1 MKKNLQNI
9 LPLLL
14 LLLLAACTEHE
25 LFQDDEQVTLRY
37 TVSLP
42 QDAQTRTIGDGSAV
56 DELIVGVFEENAT
69 TGVNFTFPVEK
80 GKASPEI
87 PLFKNRKYNLV
98 FWAQKKD
105 NGVYD
110 TNDLSHIKI
119 DYTKYPTTLEGAMAL
134 DAFSTTETGIT
145 SETQGGTIT
154 LTRPFAMLN
163 IGAAGSTLEDVNKV
177 ELKVDKLYTSYHP
190 LSETLVGED
199 VTTHT
204 FTFEDLDHSN
214 SGFTDEDETN
224 YTYVASAFVLVP
236 ADYAP
241 TISGKLI
248 SVDEN
253 KKEEVVK
260 EIPETQLDKEYLT
273 PNYTTNIGVA
283 LTEGWNGNIMIEKIE
298 PGDDG
303 IIHIDTAEKLAY
315 LMKFGYAGTSVDN
328 PQQIHLCK
336 DFDMKGT
343 ITRAA
348 DYKLENVI
356 FNGGNFTIHNLSTSL
371 FGEATNLQ
379 VKDLTLSKATITDA
393 GHAGALVDTL
403 KASATFTN
411 ITLQDF
417 NVTTSSGAAGGMV
430 GYIVRKSEKDRSETL
445 DVIFDNCKVTK
456 ATINASASEGKLV
469 GLLSGYD
476 HKETLTFKA
485 NCAAEGITLSHNA
498 SYYVDSNKSCWQS
511 NIDFT
516 AYSGF
521 LGNET
526 YCRAT
531 VNYGENRYWPKWD
544 GERKNIVPLV
554 ESNVNLIYST
564 FDLAY
569 FQGKSPA
576 SVSFKQ
582 NVDLGSHKITPI
594 SYITNLDGGKHTLYN
609 LKVDMVHNGIGAA
622 FIGSA
627 SGTTTH
633 KNLTLVGADV
643 KNVHDTSLYPKY
655 AITNDGGAGNAY
667 GAIFISQA
675 NYCTSYTIDNIHVKD
690 SKLYAV
696 CKMGGVIGQSTYTK
710 LYMSNCSVDNC
721 IIQNYQPN
729 VPNYYVLGTDA
740 EPWMKMSL
748 GFMGTY
754 YVNLLQWWYTNG
766 EAGGLIGFLKAYD
779 ADIDKCSVTNTQINC
794 IGQPDKNVIANVYN
808 SKNFKTTD
816 PFSTSSKTRIKGLT
830 TIAGRHVNQ
839 FIGDIVS
846 ERAEGGTNFTVDI
859 TNYTVSGNSYNG
871 TSASSANTYN
881 HQYDKTGDSFGKNSN
896 LYCEVVG
903 SAYYVGIDLNV
914 SFLEFGHMKYCAGN
928 VSFSSLDEKQSGSF
942 TEAVGDDNNI
952 AWTGGNFSIYSGS
965 DTYPSEP
972 TRKDPIY

>member
-42 QDAQTRTIGDGSAV
+42 QDAQTRAIGDGSAV
-56 DELIVGVFEENAT
+56 DELIVGVFEENDT

-105 NGVYD
+105 NGVYN
-110 TNDLSHIKI
+110 TNNLSHIKI

-177 ELKVDKLYTSYHP
+177 ELTVDKLYTSYHP
-190 LSETLVGED
+190 LSETLIGEE
-199 VTTHT
+199 VTTYT
-204 FTFEDLDHSN
+204 FTFSDLNHSN
-214 SGFTDEDETN
+214 DGFTDENETQ

-248 SVDEN
+248 SVGEN

-260 EIPETQLDKEYLT
+260 EIPETQLGKEDLT
-273 PNYTTNIGVA
+273 TNYTTNIGVA
-283 LTEGWNGNIMIEKIE
+283 LTEGWNGNITIEKIE

-315 LMKFGYAGTSVDN
+315 LMKFGYAGASVDN

-343 ITRAA
+343 IARAA
-348 DYKLENVI
+348 NYKLENVI
-356 FNGGNFTIHNLSTSL
+356 FDGDNFTLYNLPISL

-379 VKDLTLSKATITDA
+379 VKDLTLSKATISDE
-393 GHAGALVDTL
+393 GHTGALVDTL

-411 ITLQDF
+411 ITLQDV
-417 NVTTSSGAAGGMV
+417 NVTTSNGAAGGMV

-544 GERKNIVPLV
+544 GERKVEPLLANATYDAGATAGNNKYAV
-554 ESNVNLIYST
+554 YSP
-564 FDLAY
+564 FDLAGVRNKTASPSAVY
-569 FQGKSPA
+569 LMQDIDMFGQGADGKFNIPSNFTQSAYTSSDDNP
-576 SVSFKQ
+576 F
-582 NVDLGSHKITPI
+582 TPFN
-594 SYITNLDGGKHTLYN
+594 YITTLDGLNHSIYN
-609 LKVDMVHNGIGAA
+609 LSIYQPEQTIGA
-622 FIGSA
+622 FILYA
-627 SGTTTH
+627 SGTTVHKNINFRNCCTVSTH
-633 KNLTLVGADV
+633 KEVTTDA
-643 KNVHDTSLYPKY
+643 K
-655 AITNDGGAGNAY
+655 AY
-667 GAIFISQA
+667 GAILLA
-675 NYCTSYTIDNIHVKD
+675 NSDATYTMENIHAYDCKVFALQKIGTLGARINGTTTLKGNSVNNCYVENYECKITERFESGSKTIASFTIDNVYADFYPYGEVDGMYGFIQGNATLTNCKVNGTTVYAYGQDDKEATITASGFKGNIAKAVVKELGYYLVPGRHV
-690 SKLYAV
+690 STL
-696 CKMGGVIGQSTYTK
+696 IGNIRATGIVT
-710 LYMSNCSVDNC
+710 LTGCSVDAKSQCTNRWDKHNSTY
-721 IIQNYQPN
+721 NY
-729 VPNYYVLGTDA
+729 
-740 EPWMKMSL
+740 
-748 GFMGTY
+748 
-754 YVNLLQWWYTNG
+754 
-766 EAGGLIGFLKAYD
+766 IGQAYIVKFVD
-779 ADIDKCSVTNTQINC
+779 SEGSVT
-794 IGQPDKNVIANVYN
+794 
-808 SKNFKTTD
+808 
-816 PFSTSSKTRIKGLT
+816 
-830 TIAGRHVNQ
+830 
-839 FIGDIVS
+839 
-846 ERAEGGTNFTVDI
+846 VD
-859 TNYTVSGNSYNG
+859 G
-871 TSASSANTYN
+871 TSLTLGDCSRNT
-881 HQYDKTGDSFGKNSN
+881 K
-896 LYCEVVG
+896 
-903 SAYYVGIDLNV
+903 
-914 SFLEFGHMKYCAGN
+914 
-928 VSFSSLDEKQSGSF
+928 
-942 TEAVGDDNNI
+942 
-952 AWTGGNFSIYSGS
+952 
-965 DTYPSEP
+965 
-972 TRKDPIY
+972 R

>member
-42 QDAQTRTIGDGSAV
+42 QDAQTRAIGDGSEV
-56 DELIVGVFEENAT
+56 NELIVGVFEENDT

-110 TNDLSHIKI
+110 TNNLSHIKI
-119 DYTKYPTTLEGAMAL
+119 DYTKYPTSLKDAIAL
-134 DAFSTTETGIT
+134 DAFSATEKGIT
-145 SETQGGTIT
+145 SETQGGTII

-177 ELKVDKLYTSYHP
+177 ELTVDKLYTSYHP

-199 VTTHT
+199 VTTAYT
-204 FTFEDLDHSN
+204 FTFENLNHSN
-214 SGFTDEDETN
+214 DGFTDEDETTY

-260 EIPETQLDKEYLT
+260 EIPETQLGKEDLT
-273 PNYTTNIGVA
+273 TNYTTNIGVA
-283 LTEGWNGNIMIEKIE
+283 LTEGWNGNITIEKIE

-315 LMKFGYAGTSVDN
+315 LMKFGYAGASVDN

-336 DFDMKGT
+336 DFDMQVAVERDAK
-343 ITRAA
+343 
-348 DYKLENVI
+348 YKLENII
-356 FNGGNFTIHNLSTSL
+356 FDGGNFTIYNLPTALFST
-371 FGEATNLQ
+371 ATNIE
-379 VKDLTLSKATITDA
+379 VKDLTLSKATITDT
-393 GHAGALVDTL
+393 GHTGALVDTL
-403 KASATFTN
+403 KASTTFTN
-411 ITLQDF
+411 ITLQDV
-417 NVTTSSGAAGGMV
+417 NVTTSNGAAGGMV

-485 NCAAEGITLSHNA
+485 NCAAGGITLSHNA

-516 AYSGF
+516 ACSGF

-544 GERKNIVPLV
+544 GERKVEPLLANATYDAGATAGNNKYAV
-554 ESNVNLIYST
+554 YSP
-564 FDLAY
+564 FDLAGIRNKTASPSAVY
-569 FQGKSPA
+569 LMQDIDMFGQGADGKFNIPSNFTQSAYTSSDDNP
-576 SVSFKQ
+576 F
-582 NVDLGSHKITPI
+582 TPFN
-594 SYITNLDGGKHTLYN
+594 YITTLDGLNHCIYN
-609 LKVDMVHNGIGAA
+609 LSIYQPEQTIGA
-622 FIGSA
+622 FILYA
-627 SGTTTH
+627 SGTTVHKNINFRNCCTVSTH
-633 KNLTLVGADV
+633 KEVTTDA
-643 KNVHDTSLYPKY
+643 K
-655 AITNDGGAGNAY
+655 AY
-667 GAIFISQA
+667 GAILLA
-675 NYCTSYTIDNIHVKD
+675 NSDATYTMENIHAYDCKVFALQKIGTLGVRINGTSTLKGNSVNNCYVENYECKITERFESGSKTIAGFTIDNVYADFYPYGEVGGMYGFIQGNATLTNCKVNGTTVYAYGQDDKEATIAASGFKGNIAKAGVKALGYYLVPGRHV
-690 SKLYAV
+690 STL
-696 CKMGGVIGQSTYTK
+696 IGNIRATGIVT
-710 LYMSNCSVDNC
+710 LTGCSVDAKSQCTNRWDKHNSTY
-721 IIQNYQPN
+721 NY
-729 VPNYYVLGTDA
+729 
-740 EPWMKMSL
+740 
-748 GFMGTY
+748 
-754 YVNLLQWWYTNG
+754 
-766 EAGGLIGFLKAYD
+766 IGQAYIVKFVD
-779 ADIDKCSVTNTQINC
+779 SEGSVT
-794 IGQPDKNVIANVYN
+794 
-808 SKNFKTTD
+808 
-816 PFSTSSKTRIKGLT
+816 
-830 TIAGRHVNQ
+830 
-839 FIGDIVS
+839 
-846 ERAEGGTNFTVDI
+846 VD
-859 TNYTVSGNSYNG
+859 G
-871 TSASSANTYN
+871 TSLTLGDCNRNT
-881 HQYDKTGDSFGKNSN
+881 K
-896 LYCEVVG
+896 
-903 SAYYVGIDLNV
+903 
-914 SFLEFGHMKYCAGN
+914 
-928 VSFSSLDEKQSGSF
+928 
-942 TEAVGDDNNI
+942 
-952 AWTGGNFSIYSGS
+952 
-965 DTYPSEP
+965 
-972 TRKDPIY
+972 R